1 MQPETLIKN
10 LPRAEALELAGLV
23 EYQDG
28 QVVSRTLAQNEFLS
42 LTLFAFAQGEGISA
56 HTVPADALVYVLD
69 GAAKVTIGDTAHQL
83 GTGEAIVMPEGEP
96 HALDA
101 EQPFKM
107 LLTVVKRPQ
116 PKEMLA

>member
-10 LPRAEALELAGLV
+10 LPRAEAVELAGLV
-23 EYQDG
+23 EYKDG

-69 GAAKVTIGDTAHQL
+69 GAAKVTIGDAAHQL
-83 GTGEAIVMPEGEP
+83 ATGEAIVMPEGEP